1 MKKLLI
7 LQNEISSYNVSTYNE
22 ISIEY
27 DLTLGFI
34 TKDKSSQECLF
45 KKHQF
50 NSSSFG
56 PFTFVKG
63 LRSFCQGFDIV
74 CILPNLRI
82 PSYCAI
88 PFLPHKY
95 RVISWSIGFRCS
107 YEHPYNPERK
117 HVFSDKVFEKILSKC
132 DANIFYME
140 KSKEFWKGTSLRMD
154 NVFVAPNTTDIAEIE
169 FKPDL
174 KKDFLFVGTL
184 YRGKGLDL
192 LLNAFNQFKQQTV
205 SDIRLIIVGGGEME
219 NDLKAFVR
227 EKGLEDTVMFTGP
240 IYDEKLL
247 SSYFQKSLLCFSP
260 TQAGLSVP
268 KSMGYGVPFVTRKD
282 AITGGEIYHITDG
295 VNGITYS
302 EDNDLISIMTDA
314 AANKD
319 KYIRMGEMARDY
331 YLGFATTKHMAK
343 GCLDAIKY
351 VNNKN
356 NKENG

>member
-1 MKKLLI
+1 MKDSNSLKVLL

-22 ISIEY
+22 ISKEV
-27 DLTLGFI
+27 DLTLGYFS
-34 TKDKSSQECLF
+34 KDKSVEDCSFMKHLF
-45 KKHQF
+45 DYKQI
-50 NSSSFG
+50 G
-56 PFTFVKG
+56 PFTFIKK
-63 LRSFCQGFDIV
+63 LRSFCKKFDVV
-74 CILPNLRI
+74 CIMPNLHL
-82 PSYCAI
+82 PSYCVV
-88 PFLPHKY
+88 PFFPHKY
-95 RVISWSIGFRCS
+95 KVISWSIGFRVS
-107 YEHPYNPERK
+107 YTHPYLTGRK
-117 HVFSDKVFEKILSKC
+117 HGLLDWFYQLILSKC

-140 KSKEFWKGTSLRMD
+140 KSKEFWKGTSLKMD
-154 NVFVAPNTTDIAEIE
+154 NVFVAPNTTDIAEID

-192 LLNAFNQFKQQTV
+192 LLNAFKLFKQQTV
-205 SDIRLIIVGGGEME
+205 SDIRLVIVGGGEME
-219 NDLKAFVR
+219 KDLKAYVR
-227 EKGLEDTVMFTGP
+227 ENGLEGTVVFTGP
-240 IYDEKLL
+240 IYDEKQL

-302 EDNDLISIMTDA
+302 EDKDLISIMIDA

-319 KYIRMGEMARDY
+319 KYIKMGEGARDY

-343 GCLDAIKY
+343 GCLDAVKY
-351 VNNKN
+351 VINKN
-356 NKENG
+356 